1 MSPDPVVVRAAA
13 RADIPRIWELLNGLA
28 EYEHWQ
34 EYVTGT
40 PGRLEAMLFDEPVRA
55 QAMVAV
61 FEGRI
66 VGYALFYPTISSF
79 RTCTRLWLE
88 DLFVEP
94 DTRGAGIGRALLAA
108 LARHAI
114 RNGHT
119 QVSWH
124 VLDWNAPSIA
134 FYERIGAQRW
144 ATDVLTYALGE
155 SQLRRLAATND

>member
-1 MSPDPVVVRAAA
+1 MSAPAVIVRAAA

-28 EYEHWQ
+28 EYERWQ

-40 PGRLEAMLFDEPVRA
+40 QARLEAMLFDEPVRGEA
-55 QAMVAV
+55 LVAETGGV
-61 FEGRI
+61 I
-66 VGYALFYPTISSF
+66 VGYALFYPTLSSF

-94 DTRGAGIGRALLAA
+94 GTRGAGIGRALLAA